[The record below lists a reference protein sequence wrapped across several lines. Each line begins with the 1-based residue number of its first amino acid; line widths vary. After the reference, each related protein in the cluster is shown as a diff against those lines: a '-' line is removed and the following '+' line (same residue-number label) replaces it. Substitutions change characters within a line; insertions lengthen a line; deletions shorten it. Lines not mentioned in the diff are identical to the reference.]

1 MAIPGRVAFPLLSS
15 PSVPSSF
22 PFPLRRLAY
31 FLLYLGL
38 ALASTAV
45 TWIGS
50 DLLEGAAER
59 LSTYHRLPATVQGA
73 VVVAIG
79 SSFPELSATVIS
91 TLVHGEFNLGV
102 AAIVG
107 SAIFNILVIPGLSGL
122 IGGRLDSDR
131 ELVYKD
137 AQFYIISV
145 VALLLTFSFAVI
157 YHPAI
162 GSRLQGTLTRPLAL
176 LPLLLYGVYVFL
188 QQQDARDHRAR
199 VAAGAEEAEE
209 VRPLWEWGRML
220 ASLILILAGVEGL
233 IRVAL
238 GLGAAL
244 GTPSFLWGLTIIA
257 IGTSLP
263 DALVSI
269 QAARK
274 GRSVVSLANVLGSN
288 IFDLLVAVPMGV
300 LIAGSARID
309 FAVAAPMM
317 GFLTL
322 ATLVLFAQL
331 RTGLTLSRRECW
343 LLLGLYVLFVCWMVL
358 ETVGVMGI
366 VF

>member
-1 MAIPGRVAFPLLSS
+1 M
-15 PSVPSSF
+15 
-22 PFPLRRLAY
+22 
-31 FLLYLGL
+31 
-38 ALASTAV
+38 
-45 TWIGS
+45 
-50 DLLEGAAER
+50 LEGAAER

-91 TLVHGEFNLGV
+91 TLVHGQFDLGV

-107 SAIFNILVIPGLSGL
+107 SATFNVLVIPGLSGL
-122 IGGRLDSDR
+122 LGKRLDSDR

-145 VALLLTFSFAVI
+145 VMLLLAFSVAVI
-157 YHPAI
+157 YYPVP
-162 GSRLQGTLTRPLAL
+162 GETLQGVLTRPVAFI
-176 LPLLLYGVYVFL
+176 PLLLYGLYIFL
-188 QQQDARDHRAR
+188 QAQDARDHRAR
-199 VAAGAEEAEE
+199 VAAGAEKTHEI
-209 VRPLWEWGRML
+209 RPLWEWGKMVG
-220 ASLILILAGVEGL
+220 SLVLILAGVEGL

-238 GLGAAL
+238 GLGEVL
-244 GTPSFLWGLTIIA
+244 NTPSFLWGLTIIA

-269 QAARK
+269 QAARR

-288 IFDLLVAVPMGV
+288 IFDLLVAVPLGV
-300 LIAGSARID
+300 LIAGSAPID

-317 GFLTL
+317 AFLTM
-322 ATLVLFAQL
+322 ATIVLFAQL
-331 RTGLTLSRRECW
+331 RTGLTISRGECW
-343 LLLGLYVLFVCWMVL
+343 LLLSLYGIFVLWMIL
-358 ETVGVMGI
+358 ETVGVMSI